1 LKLVTCNSSD
11 HKSLDSNQFL
21 KVTEKQMNKK
31 EQTLLVGAHVS
42 TSGGVFNGIA
52 HGEEIGATAIQ
63 IFSKNQTRWISKPLS
78 DKDVE
83 KFKESWKNS
92 AIKEVVIHGSYLINL
107 ASPDPVVLEKSKNAF
122 RDEVERA
129 EQLGIRYL
137 IFHPGS
143 HLKTGEETGL
153 KKIAESL
160 NRVIEKTPNYSVRQ
174 LLETT
179 AGQGTNLGYKFE
191 QLATIIDF
199 VEDKNRV
206 GVCLDTAHIF
216 AAGYDIRNRENY
228 EDTWKTFEKILGMDI
243 LYAIH
248 VNDSKKEMG
257 SRVDRH
263 ENIGEGLIG
272 EETFRLMMN
281 DPNLEMIPK
290 ILETPGGLEEH
301 QRNLET
307 LKSFVSE
314 K

>member
-1 LKLVTCNSSD
+1 MS
-11 HKSLDSNQFL
+11 
-21 KVTEKQMNKK
+21 KK
-31 EQTLLVGAHVS
+31 EQALLVGAHVS
-42 TSGGVFNGIA
+42 TSGGVFNAIE
-52 HGEEIGATAIQ
+52 HGEEIAATAIQ
-63 IFSKNQTRWISKPLS
+63 IFSKNQTRWVSKPIS
-78 DKDVE
+78 NKDVE

-92 AIKEVVIHGSYLINL
+92 AIVEVIIHGSYLINL
-107 ASPDPVVLEKSKNAF
+107 ANPDPVVLEKSSNAF
-122 RDEVERA
+122 LDEVERA

-143 HLKTGEETGL
+143 HLKTGEEAGL
-153 KKIAESL
+153 NKIAKCL
-160 NRVIEKTPNYSVRQ
+160 NRIIEKTPNYSVRL

-191 QLATIIDF
+191 QLATLLEL
-199 VEDKNRV
+199 VKDKNRV

-216 AAGYDIRNRENY
+216 AAGYDIRDRENY
-228 EDTWKTFEKILGMDI
+228 EETWKTFEKILGMDT

-281 DPNLEMIPK
+281 DPRLEKIPK

-301 QRNLET
+301 MRNLI
-307 LKSFVSE
+307 LLRSLVK
-314 K
+314 

>member
-1 LKLVTCNSSD
+1 
-11 HKSLDSNQFL
+11 
-21 KVTEKQMNKK
+21 MNKK

-42 TSGGVFNGIA
+42 TSGGVFNGID
-52 HGEEIGATAIQ
+52 HGEEIGATVIQ
-63 IFSKNQTRWISKPLS
+63 IFSKNQTRWVSKPLS
-78 DKDVE
+78 DIDVE

-92 AIKEVVIHGSYLINL
+92 AIVEIVIHGSYLINL
-107 ASPDPVVLEKSKNAF
+107 ASPDPVVLEKSRNAF
-122 RDEVERA
+122 LDEVERA
-129 EQLGIRYL
+129 EQLGIRHL

-143 HLKTGEETGL
+143 HLKMGEETGL

-160 NRVIEKTPNYSVRQ
+160 NRVIEKTANDSVRL

-191 QLATIIDF
+191 QLATIINLVDA
-199 VEDKNRV
+199 KNRV

-216 AAGYDIRNRENY
+216 AAGYDIRSRENY
-228 EDTWKTFEKILGMDI
+228 EDAWKTFDNILGMDT

-248 VNDSKKEMG
+248 ANDSKKEMD

-281 DPNLEMIPK
+281 DPRLKKIPK
-290 ILETPGGLEEH
+290 VLETPGGLEEH
-301 QRNLET
+301 KRNLEI
-307 LKSFVSE
+307 LKSFVNE